1 MGITLT
7 SLSVKVNSQV
17 YLDMSPKDTEVLA
30 MINTIEVPSA
40 PIEEEIVYQ
49 RFGDMELPDDEED
62 DGDYSPSDVDSD
74 DSLEWA
80 SETERTM
87 LEDALAEGNVGINYA
102 DAAVSMTTEYLAS
115 FKPVQMGLG
124 AASVLP
130 LLPLQRAARAAKRAG
145 AKNIDVVPS
154 GPPSMLVSAVNSI
167 LSYIG
172 IELAPAIEDSSKP
185 HLEPGTEPFTLEQ
198 EFGEMT
204 LSDYDSDEDADYEP
218 TSDEDSEEDELEFD
232 SGASVSSDEEVVV
245 SE

>member
-1 MGITLT
+1 MKRETHSSIFICLIST
-7 SLSVKVNSQV
+7 
-17 YLDMSPKDTEVLA
+17 MSPKDTEVVA
-30 MINTIEVPSA
+30 MINTVDVPSA
-40 PIEEEIVYQ
+40 PIKEDIIYQ
-49 RFGDMELPDDEED
+49 KFGDMELPEDEED

-124 AASVLP
+124 AAAVLP
-130 LLPLQRAARAAKRAG
+130 LLPLQRAARVAKRAG
-145 AKNIDVVPS
+145 AKNIEMVPS
-154 GPPSMLVSAVNSI
+154 GPPSMLVTAVNSI
-167 LSYIG
+167 LSFVG

-185 HLEPGTEPFTLEQ
+185 YLEPGTEPFTTEQ

-218 TSDEDSEEDELEFD
+218 TSEDDSEDELEFD
-232 SGASVSSDEEVVV
+232 SGASVSSDEEVL

>member
-1 MGITLT
+1 MGII
-7 SLSVKVNSQV
+7 V
-17 YLDMSPKDTEVLA
+17 YLKLVMSPKDTEVMA
-30 MINTIEVPSA
+30 MINTVEVPSA
-40 PIEEEIVYQ
+40 PINEDIIYQ
-49 RFGDMELPDDEED
+49 KFGDMELPEDEED
-62 DGDYSPSDVDSD
+62 DGDYSPSEVDSD

-87 LEDALAEGNVGINYA
+87 LEDALAEGNVGINYT
-102 DAAVSMTTEYLAS
+102 DAALSMTTEYLAS

-124 AASVLP
+124 AAAVLP

-145 AKNIDVVPS
+145 AKNIEMVPS
-154 GPPSMLVSAVNSI
+154 GPPSMLVTAVNSI
-167 LSYIG
+167 LSYVG

-185 HLEPGTEPFTLEQ
+185 HLEPGTEPFTPEQ

-218 TSDEDSEEDELEFD
+218 TSEEEDSEEEDELEYD
-232 SGASVSSDEEVVV
+232 SGASVSSEDEVL

>member
-1 MGITLT
+1 MG
-7 SLSVKVNSQV
+7 
-17 YLDMSPKDTEVLA
+17 DTEVIA
-30 MINTIEVPSA
+30 MINTVEFPSA
-40 PIEEEIVYQ
+40 PIKEDIIYQ
-49 RFGDMELPDDEED
+49 RFGDMELPEDEED

-124 AASVLP
+124 AAAVLP

-145 AKNIDVVPS
+145 AKNIDMVPS
-154 GPPSMLVSAVNSI
+154 GPPSMLVTAVNSI
-167 LSYIG
+167 LSYVG
-172 IELAPAIEDSSKP
+172 IELAPAIEDSSEP
-185 HLEPGTEPFTLEQ
+185 HLEPGTEPFTPEQ

-218 TSDEDSEEDELEFD
+218 SDSEGSDDELEYNSD
-232 SGASVSSDEEVVV
+232 ASVSEDEVEEEIAENV
-245 SE
+245 EI